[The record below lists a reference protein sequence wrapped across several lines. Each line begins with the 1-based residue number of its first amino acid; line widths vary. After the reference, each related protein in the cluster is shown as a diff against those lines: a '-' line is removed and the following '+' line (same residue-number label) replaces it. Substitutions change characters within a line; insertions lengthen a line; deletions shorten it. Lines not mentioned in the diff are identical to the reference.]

1 MRRQAIDDGY
11 HSPRLRGRRRCGRI
25 SEAQRSPQET
35 PGRRQLLRRF
45 RGALRASMVA
55 ATDLVRMDAALP
67 LLKQSSSQN
76 CERGTEVDHEP
87 CHVHQCRHKW
97 CGACRRIE
105 SEAAQHEAARLD
117 GQLARDPVTVV
128 AGDGVEGE
136 VEFAGDVADGDRIEA
151 C

>member
-1 MRRQAIDDGY
+1 M
-11 HSPRLRGRRRCGRI
+11 
-25 SEAQRSPQET
+25 
-35 PGRRQLLRRF
+35 
-45 RGALRASMVA
+45 A
-55 ATDLVRMDAALP
+55 ATDLVRMGAALP

-87 CHVHQCRHKW
+87 CHVHQCRYKW

-105 SEAAQHEAARLD
+105 SEAAQQEAARLD